1 MGVAIYKD
9 SVDLTKAREI
19 IDHYRGK
26 QGFLM
31 PLLQEIQEAYSY
43 VPREA
48 VYLIQEELNV
58 SAQHIYGVLT
68 FYSQFHLKPRG
79 KYIVRVCRGTA
90 CHVNGSL
97 TIVDKVADMLGLS
110 VKQGKLTTDDLLF
123 TIEEVAC
130 IGACALA
137 PLIVINH
144 AGEEEAHGKVSA
156 KDLEAIINDLRN
168 AESGKAPSLN

>member
-9 SVDLTKAREI
+9 EIDLTKAREI

-26 QGFLM
+26 QGYLM
-31 PLLQEIQEAYSY
+31 PLLQEIQEAYGY
-43 VPREA
+43 VPRET
-48 VYLIQEELNV
+48 VYLVQEELNV

-79 KYIVRVCRGTA
+79 KYIIRVCRGTA

-97 TIVDKVADMLGLS
+97 TIVDKVAEMLGLS

-137 PLIVINH
+137 PLIVVNH
-144 AGEEEAHGKVSA
+144 HGDEEAYGKVTT
-156 KDLEAIINDLRN
+156 KEMETIISELRN
-168 AESGKAPSLN
+168 AEKQASSVN